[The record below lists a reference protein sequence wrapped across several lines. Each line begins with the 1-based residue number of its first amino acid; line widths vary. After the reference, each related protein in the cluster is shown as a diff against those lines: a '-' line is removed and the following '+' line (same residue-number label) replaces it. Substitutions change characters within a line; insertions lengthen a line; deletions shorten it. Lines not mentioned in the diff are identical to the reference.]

1 MFINLYFIVVLQ
13 WFVDPDI
20 ADAALFQ
27 KKLIQEYSVEVQPN
41 KITASCVDEKVCM
54 NSCKKYFSD
63 DAWMAVMNVV
73 STIENNPMWY
83 CGFCTKEIDD
93 KAENS
98 IQCDSCLVWFHF
110 VCVKMIRAPKQK
122 TWFCTSCR

>member
-1 MFINLYFIVVLQ
+1 MDL
-13 WFVDPDI
+13 DI

-27 KKLIQEYSVEVQPN
+27 KKLIQKYSVKVQPN
-41 KITASCVDEKVCM
+41 KITASCVDEKVCI

-122 TWFCTSCR
+122 IWFCTSCQ